1 MHAKNCSWYPGSGPW
16 EETQESMPMSPGVKC
31 RHTRAGSKSSASHM
45 GAEPRTKCFKH
56 TILKKMWVRRYRQ
69 PRAGYK
75 SWGDSAQAQ
84 GAHVHRVHR
93 VSTCTECTE
102 CTEACSACKAG
113 KYSSNVSNRCSQR
126 HRLNRVPKVG
136 VLGEPDGRPPPVLL
150 NWKPF
155 CCPPFCA

>member
-1 MHAKNCSWYPGSGPW
+1 MHNCVWMDLGLTKAAASPGRIQILSNSFEASLSKLTW

-56 TILKKMWVRRYRQ
+56 TIFKENVGAKIPPAQGGIQIL
-69 PRAGYK
+69 
-75 SWGDSAQAQ
+75 GDSAQ

-126 HRLNRVPKVG
+126 H
-136 VLGEPDGRPPPVLL
+136 
-150 NWKPF
+150 
-155 CCPPFCA
+155 